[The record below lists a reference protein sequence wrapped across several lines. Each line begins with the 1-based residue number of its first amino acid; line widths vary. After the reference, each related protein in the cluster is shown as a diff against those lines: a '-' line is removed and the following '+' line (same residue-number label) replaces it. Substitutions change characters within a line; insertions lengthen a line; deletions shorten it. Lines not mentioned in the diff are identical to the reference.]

1 MSNNYYYLV
10 ASLPEYTLD
19 SDIKGLDIQSILM
32 EIRENLSSQARKT
45 VAFFLNFF
53 DIQNILNVISGREG
67 FNTLGNYSQEEIKNA
82 CERYF
87 PNRSDDKKNDS
98 DDEENIE
105 LPEYITQILAAY
117 KNPTQAV
124 EAGIDTEIPIDR
136 ALWNRYFALAT
147 ASSNRFIREW
157 YAFEQNIR
165 NIAAAFTCRNKGLDA
180 ADSIIGSG
188 EIAEQLLNSS
198 APDFGLKGIFDSV
211 DTLFQI
217 LDTKDMLG
225 KEKKLDAFR
234 WERINDIT
242 ALDYFNLDCVLG
254 FIAKYAI
261 IHRWLVLDKQTGEK
275 MFKKLIDELTDR
287 KLLQPTA
294 IE

>member
-10 ASLPEYTLD
+10 ASLPEYTPD
-19 SDIKGLDIQSILM
+19 SDAKGLNIQSILT
-32 EIRENLSSQARKT
+32 EIRENLPAQARKT

-53 DIQNILNVISGREG
+53 DIQNIINAISGREG
-67 FNTLGNYSQEEIKNA
+67 FNTLGNYTREEIKNV

-87 PNRSDDKKNDS
+87 PKQSEDKKNDA
-98 DDEENIE
+98 DDEGNTE
-105 LPEYITQILAAY
+105 LPEYIARILAAY
-117 KNPTQAV
+117 KNPAQAA
-124 EAGIDTEIPIDR
+124 EMGIDTEIPVDY
-136 ALWNRYFALAT
+136 ALWNRYFELAA

-157 YAFEQNIR
+157 YAFERNIR

-180 ADSIIGSG
+180 AYSIVGSG

-198 APDFGLKGIFDSV
+198 AQDFGLKGIFDSI

-217 LDTKDMLG
+217 LETKDMLG

-234 WERINDIT
+234 WEKINDIT

-287 KLLQPTA
+287 QLLQHAAT
-294 IE
+294 E